1 MFNVKDMYQCS
12 MELPFNFAED
22 DFWQDCLLSTWKTV
36 SSEAWRK
43 TLKWPQCQLD
53 LSKVAQP
60 PAGDWWFMEGKSIG
74 TSCISRWPLAT
85 ESKILE
91 NPTRQEVFLSC
102 LVLSRLLMAC
112 LQQWHARHKDFS
124 FLHRI
129 GSKWVKASRCLGP
142 FTEFTASSLVS
153 SVPFLYFGVITD
165 PLNQGFQSRAFI
177 QNSRSDAIC
186 IAIGEKSQAHD
197 LNLKMVDTCP
207 KKMPF
212 KII

>member
-1 MFNVKDMYQCS
+1 
-12 MELPFNFAED
+12 
-22 DFWQDCLLSTWKTV
+22 
-36 SSEAWRK
+36 
-43 TLKWPQCQLD
+43 
-53 LSKVAQP
+53 
-60 PAGDWWFMEGKSIG
+60 MEGKSIG

-112 LQQWHARHKDFS
+112 LQQWHARHKEFS